1 MPKNDMAR
9 LGRYYGLV
17 LLLPLSMAVG
27 YAIGYG
33 LDRLFGTHF
42 LRIVF
47 IFVGFA
53 SGMIELVRELNKED
67 AGK

>member
-1 MPKNDMAR
+1 MPKND
-9 LGRYYGLV
+9 LTQFSKYYGLV
-17 LLLPLSMAVG
+17 LLLPVSMAVG

-53 SGMIELVRELNKED
+53 SGMIEIVRELSKED

>member
-1 MPKNDMAR
+1 MPKND
-9 LGRYYGLV
+9 LTQFGKYYSLV
-17 LLLPLSMAVG
+17 LLLPICMTVG

-47 IFVGFA
+47 IFLGFA
-53 SGMIELVRELNKED
+53 SGMIELVREL
-67 AGK
+67 GKDEK

>member
-1 MPKNDMAR
+1 MPKND
-9 LGRYYGLV
+9 LVQFGKYYGLV
-17 LLLPLSMAVG
+17 FLLPISMAVG

-53 SGMIELVRELNKED
+53 SGMIELVRELNKDE
-67 AGK
+67 K